1 MYALVVGNPGDF
13 CMMYPYYTVA
23 LEESNLTNDTGAWI
37 EYIAVC
43 SCHKTHFTMMQ
54 MLTVSYA
61 NIAWLIGFDLT
72 LGNLTADILPSS
84 MHKV

>member
-23 LEESNLTNDTGAWI
+23 LEESSLTNDTGAWI

-43 SCHKTHFTMMQ
+43 SCHKNPF
-54 MLTVSYA
+54 YYDADA
-61 NIAWLIGFDLT
+61 NCKLCKYRLVDRL
-72 LGNLTADILPSS
+72 
-84 MHKV
+84 

>member
-13 CMMYPYYTVA
+13 CMMYPYYTVT

-43 SCHKTHFTMMQ
+43 SCHKTH
-54 MLTVSYA
+54 YYDADA
-61 NIAWLIGFDLT
+61 NCKLCKYRLVDRL
-72 LGNLTADILPSS
+72 
-84 MHKV
+84 